1 MQNLA
6 QFKRALFL
14 LSFFVSPVALGVA
27 LSAISINVQAQNVPA
42 PLINANI
49 SGTVIDNQTKESLPR
64 AVVQLEGVTH
74 SVLTDDNG
82 HFKFVTGQKLPAV
95 VIVSYVGY
103 KTQRVTITNSPVEI
117 RLEPDAH
124 QMNDVVITGYTSQS
138 KQVFTGSVSQI
149 KSSAL
154 ENRPAQSFDQ
164 LIGGQAAG
172 VNIVQ
177 PSGALNSTPV
187 LRIRGINSITS
198 SIYPLIIVDGVTTF
212 TGSGGDAIGNNPL
225 SDINPNDIETVEILK
240 DASAT
245 AIYGSRAANGVL
257 IITTKKGKRG
267 AVKVDYGT
275 WFSLSEA
282 YNLPKLLDASQYVS
296 IKNEA
301 RVNAGL
307 SPGFVL
313 GTNPDGSTT
322 QTNWYDIAYQNAI
335 SQNHNLSISGATERT
350 NYFLGLNYTNQNG
363 ILRTSNFKRK
373 GIRLNLEHQ
382 VNSLITI
389 GTNAAYNN
397 SLNSGPNSGATGP
410 NSITSSSGNSA
421 NSQYIGLQ
429 PLGRLTYILPPNV
442 NVYNTDGSYNI
453 NSSNG
458 NIGYGPNSSALGVFN
473 AYNLQT
479 ILDLDKNTSENN
491 TFIGSVYAEVSL
503 LKNLKFKTL
512 YGLNNLIVENNTFR
526 NPFSGDGFATNGSAA
541 NSVTKYKR
549 SNWTNT
555 LIYTA
560 SVAED
565 HNFKVLLGHE
575 LITTKIDGWGATR
588 TGLSDPFFTSYQ
600 GGWTTITPSSNIQTE
615 NAILSYFSNFN
626 YDYKK
631 RYLLS
636 FNYRRDGLSALA
648 ANNKWGNFGGG
659 SVGWNVSEEDFFK
672 KSSLS
677 KSLNA
682 LKLRFSYGVV
692 GNSSLD
698 DYASLIKY
706 GSGTYA
712 GTPTLNFTQAGNS
725 NLKWES
731 SKKLDYGLEFSLFD
745 SRINVVADY
754 YKNTIDGL
762 ILGAPQAASQGIPGN
777 SIIANVGSLYNKGF
791 EFAVNAHIISQND
804 FKWNVDFNISTL
816 QNKVTS
822 LGDGGDIYPTA
833 LSTFGIQNVTR
844 VGYSVGSI
852 FAVPVA
858 GVNPANGNRIYIN
871 KNNEQVQYDAVAK
884 NFYYLDGSIAPR
896 IDNYTDG
903 RIQGPSLP
911 TYYGGLNNNFSYK
924 GFDLTVGFTFS
935 GGNKLYNGT
944 RSTISDQ
951 RYFNNGTFI
960 LDRWTTPGQITDVPK
975 LVWGD
980 SFTGG
985 FSSSNA
991 AYVEKGDY
999 LKLKN
1004 VSLGY
1009 RVDLPKDGIG
1019 RYISSARIYAQASNL
1034 FTITSY
1040 TGSDPEISI
1049 NGNSI
1054 NSGKDQNVPANARTY
1069 TLGLNLSF

>member
-1 MQNLA
+1 MQNNA
-6 QFKRALFL
+6 HFKRAFSTWAFFKKSFSVGFVLLFI
-14 LSFFVSPVALGVA
+14 SFHAD
-27 LSAISINVQAQNVPA
+27 AQT

-49 SGTVIDNQTKESLPR
+49 SGTVLDAQTKEPLPR

-74 SVLTDDNG
+74 NVLTDDNG
-82 HFKFVTGQKLPAV
+82 KFKFVTGQKLPAV
-95 VIVSYVGY
+95 LIVSYIGY
-103 KTQRVTITNSPVEI
+103 SKQRVTVNNSPVEI
-117 RLEPDAH
+117 LLQPDVR
-124 QMNDVVITGYTSQS
+124 QMNDVVITGYSSQS
-138 KQVFTGSVSQI
+138 RQIYTGSASQI
-149 KSSAL
+149 KSTVL
-154 ENRPAQSFDQ
+154 DNRPAQSFDQ
-164 LIGGQAAG
+164 LLSGQSAG
-172 VNIVQ
+172 LNIVQ

-187 LRIRGINSITS
+187 FRIRGINSITS
-198 SIYPLIIVDGVTTF
+198 SVYPLFIVDGVTVF

-225 SDINPNDIETVEILK
+225 SDINPADIETIDVLK

-245 AIYGSRAANGVL
+245 AIYGSRAANGVV

-267 AVKVDYGT
+267 AVKVEYGG
-275 WFSLSEA
+275 WASFNSP
-282 YNLPKLLDASQYVS
+282 YNLPKLLNAEQYVA

-313 GTNPDGSTT
+313 GKNADGSNVE
-322 QTNWYDIAYQNAI
+322 TNWYDVAYHTAV
-335 SQNHNLSISGATERT
+335 SQNHNLSISGATELT
-350 NYFLGLNYTNQNG
+350 NYFLGLNYTDQNG
-363 ILRTSNFKRK
+363 IIRTNSFQRK
-373 GIRLNLEHQ
+373 GIRLNLEHHINKFII
-382 VNSLITI
+382 V

-410 NSITSSSGNSA
+410 NSITSSSGNSV
-421 NSQYIGLQ
+421 NTQYIGLQ

-442 NVYNTDGSYNI
+442 NVYNPDGSYNI
-453 NSSNG
+453 NTANG

-479 ILDLDKNTSENN
+479 ILDLDKNTSESN
-491 TFIGSVYAEVSL
+491 TFIGSVFGEISL
-503 LKNLKFKTL
+503 LDNLKFKTL
-512 YGLNNLIVENNTFR
+512 YGLNNLNVENLSFR
-526 NPFSGDGFATNGSAA
+526 SPLSGDGFSTNGSAA
-541 NSVTKYKR
+541 NNITKYVR

-555 LIYTA
+555 LTWATSIL
-560 SVAED
+560 EN

-575 LITTKIDGWGATR
+575 IINTKINGWGATR

-600 GGWTTITPSSNIQTE
+600 GGFTNIVPSGNIQTE

-626 YDYKK
+626 YDYKR

-636 FNYRRDGLSALA
+636 LNYRRDGLSALA
-648 ANNKWGNFGGG
+648 SGNKWGNFGGG
-659 SVGWNVSEEDFFK
+659 SVGWNVSEEAFYK
-672 KSSLS
+672 QLSLA
-677 KSLNA
+677 KTVNA
-682 LKLRFSYGVV
+682 LKLRLSYGVV

-698 DYASLIKY
+698 DFASLTQY

-725 NLKWES
+725 ALQWES

-745 SRINVVADY
+745 SRINITADY
-754 YKNTIDGL
+754 YKNDIDGL
-762 ILGAPQAASQGIPGN
+762 ILSAPQSASQGIPGN

-791 EFAVNAHIISQND
+791 EFGINAHVLSTEG
-804 FKWNVDFNISTL
+804 FKWTADFNISTL

-822 LGDGGDIYPTA
+822 LGQGGDIYPSS

-852 FAVPVA
+852 FAVPA
-858 GVNPANGNRIYIN
+858 DGVNPSNGNKIYIN
-871 KNNEQVQYDAVAK
+871 KNNERVQYNAVNK
-884 NFYYLDGSIAPR
+884 SFSYLDGSSAPI
-896 IDNYTDG
+896 IDNYADG

-911 TYYGGLNNNFSYK
+911 TYYGGLNNYFSYK
-924 GFDLTVGFTFS
+924 GFDFTLGITFS

-960 LDRWTTPGQITDVPK
+960 LDRWTSPGQVTDIPK

-985 FSSSNA
+985 FSSSNSSN
-991 AYVEKGDY
+991 VEKGDY
-999 LKLKN
+999 VKLKN
-1004 VSLGY
+1004 ISIGY
-1009 RVDLPKDGIG
+1009 RLTLPKEGIG
-1019 RYISSARIYAQASNL
+1019 QYISSARIYGQASNL
-1034 FTITSY
+1034 WTITSY

-1054 NSGKDQNVPANARTY
+1054 NSGKDQNVPVNARAFTI
-1069 TLGLNLSF
+1069 GLNLSF